1 MCAPRC
7 FRWWRAL
14 GQAASRRD
22 FIKATLTLPLLGVGC
37 ATASPAD
44 RAAANAVLDDV
55 LSIDVHTHPALFQTY
70 SRATIAEHARAVESG
85 KLGGAFLAAV
95 GDGAALS
102 IRPNGTPY
110 AARQPAPGVLFASAW
125 RQLDVL
131 DAHARVLAMRPM
143 LRGADLAG
151 ATAAHERVAIM
162 SVEGADF
169 LEGRLDNVQKAYD
182 RGVRSIQLV
191 HYRVN
196 ELGDIQTEPA
206 VHNGLTPFGRDVV
219 REMNRLGM
227 LVDLA
232 HAPYPVVKGAVDASQ
247 RPMLVSH
254 TNIEDY
260 TGYARF
266 VSREHARL
274 VARGGGVLG
283 AWPISIR
290 QPAGFS
296 TFIGHIK
303 RMVDAVGIDHVAIGT
318 DMAGVSPRSA
328 LFTDWT
334 EWPSIPA
341 ALLDRGFSR
350 PDVAKIMGGN
360 VRRLLEATLG

>member
-1 MCAPRC
+1 MPSAAARLSRAIVRRMCAPRC

-70 SRATIAEHARAVESG
+70 SRATIAKHARAVESG

-151 ATAAHERVAIM
+151 ATAAHERAAIM

-182 RGVRSIQLV
+182 RGVRSIQIV

-196 ELGDIQTEPA
+196 ELGDIHTEPA
-206 VHNGLTPFGRDVV
+206 VHNGVTPFRRDGM
-219 REMNRLGM
+219 REI
-227 LVDLA
+227 DE
-232 HAPYPVVKGAVDASQ
+232 HAPYPVVKGAVDASE

-254 TNIEDY
+254 TN
-260 TGYARF
+260 
-266 VSREHARL
+266 
-274 VARGGGVLG
+274 
-283 AWPISIR
+283 
-290 QPAGFS
+290 
-296 TFIGHIK
+296 
-303 RMVDAVGIDHVAIGT
+303 
-318 DMAGVSPRSA
+318 
-328 LFTDWT
+328 
-334 EWPSIPA
+334 
-341 ALLDRGFSR
+341 
-350 PDVAKIMGGN
+350 
-360 VRRLLEATLG
+360 